1 MICFLI
7 AALKINTGLAP
18 ILVLR
23 KTSFHGNSMLSML
36 SILGLTE
43 AASLVFTIPE
53 ALAKTESRIHILTRL
68 EGHGYRVIY
77 PTFSERMTM
86 MTITGYPHVCIQMA
100 QKETLTLPWR
110 Y

>member
-1 MICFLI
+1 
-7 AALKINTGLAP
+7 
-18 ILVLR
+18 
-23 KTSFHGNSMLSML
+23 ML